1 VRKEAR
7 VRNRALG
14 PAALLLAALS
24 ACGGGPAAK
33 APDAA
38 ALAAAGDETSQAPA
52 APKPGAPAPK
62 PRPKVDETQ
71 IPEPGAQLPR
81 ESYSFSGG
89 SRDPFESVLTT
100 GTVGPELP
108 DLDLVAVYFNSRT
121 PGASVAVLRDR
132 VSGRNFTIKEGVRL
146 GRMRVTSIRQK
157 DVLFTID
164 DYGTERQES
173 LALRKQEGTK
183 P

>member
-1 VRKEAR
+1 
-7 VRNRALG
+7 VRNRALA

-24 ACGGGPAAK
+24 ACGGGSPAAK

-38 ALAAAGDETSQAPA
+38 ALAAAGDETSPTPA
-52 APKPGAPAPK
+52 APKPGAPAPAQK
-62 PRPKVDETQ
+62 PKPKVDESL

-132 VSGRNFTIKEGVRL
+132 VSGRNFTIKEGIRL
-146 GRMRVTSIRQK
+146 GRMRVTAIRQK